1 VTSQAVV
8 GWVFRDEFFRHRTR
22 PGHPDHPARL
32 DVIVQALGREGMLE
46 RMRSLRFQ
54 EASFQ
59 DLVLVH
65 EPAYVELVR
74 MACEGGF
81 GYIGDPD
88 THIGPESYRVA
99 ALATGGVLAA
109 CDAVMA
115 GEVRR
120 AFCAVRPP
128 GHHAGADA
136 AGGFCLF
143 NHVAVAAEH
152 LRTRRGL
159 DRVAVVDLDV
169 HHGNGTQALFEDQP
183 GVLFVSV
190 HEHPM
195 TLKFPGTGWPGEAG
209 RGRGAGFTRNVC
221 VPHGADGSVYRRV
234 LEREVLPLV
243 ERYRPQFLLVSM
255 GFDAQWTEPLA
266 HVNLRPEDFGWITR
280 ALVEAADALCDGRLV
295 SVLEGGYELRTLG
308 HCAVEHVRG
317 LLGPSGVPDRLTPI
331 GP

>member
-1 VTSQAVV
+1 MSPGVAV
-8 GWVFRDEFFRHRTR
+8 GWVFRDDFFRHRTR

-32 DVIVQALGREGMLE
+32 DVIVRALE
-46 RMRSLRFQ
+46 RHGLLARLEPLRFR
-54 EASFQ
+54 EATFQ

-74 MACEGGF
+74 MACESGF

-109 CDAVMA
+109 CEAVLR
-115 GEVRR
+115 GKVRR

-159 DRVAVVDLDV
+159 ERVAVVDLDV
-169 HHGNGTQALFEDQP
+169 HHGNGTQALFEDQA
-183 GVLFVSV
+183 GVLYVSV

-195 TLKFPGTGWPGEAG
+195 TLKFPGTGWPGERG
-209 RGRGAGFTRNVC
+209 RGRGEGFTRNVC
-221 VPHGADGSVYRRV
+221 LPHGADGSAYRRAV
-234 LEREVLPLV
+234 EQEVLPALHA
-243 ERYRPQFLLVSM
+243 YRPEFVLLSM
-255 GFDAQWTEPLA
+255 GFDTQWTEPLA
-266 HVNLRPEDFGWITR
+266 HLNLRPADFGRITR
-280 ALVEAADALCDGRLV
+280 LLVEAAEALCDGRLV

-308 HCAVEHVRG
+308 RCAAEHVRA
-317 LLGPSGVPDRLTPI
+317 LLGSPPARPKAG
-331 GP
+331 

>member
-1 VTSQAVV
+1 MSPGTAV
-8 GWVFRDEFFRHRTR
+8 GWVFRDDFLRHRTR

-32 DVIVQALGREGMLE
+32 DVIVRALEREGLLK
-46 RMRSLRFQ
+46 RMRPLRFR

-74 MACEGGF
+74 MACEHGF

-109 CDAVMA
+109 CDAVLS

-128 GHHAGADA
+128 GHHAGADT

-159 DRVAVVDLDV
+159 ERVAVVDLDV

-209 RGRGAGFTRNVC
+209 RGRGTGFTRNVC
-221 VPHGADGSVYRRV
+221 VPHGADGSDYRR
-234 LEREVLPLV
+234 LLQGEVLPLLA
-243 ERYRPQFLLVSM
+243 RYRPQFLLVSM
-255 GFDAQWTEPLA
+255 GFDTQWTEPLA
-266 HVNLRPEDFGWITR
+266 HVNLRPADFGWITR
-280 ALVEAADALCDGRLV
+280 ALVGAAEELCGGRLV

-308 HCAVEHVRG
+308 RCAAEHVQG
-317 LLGPSGVPDRLTPI
+317 LLESPDTPLRGPEAV
-331 GP
+331 

>member
-1 VTSQAVV
+1 MSARAAV
-8 GWVFRDEFFRHRTR
+8 GWVFRDDFLRHRTR

-32 DVIVQALGREGMLE
+32 DAIVRALEREGLLE
-46 RMRSLRFQ
+46 RMRPLRFR

-74 MACEGGF
+74 MACEHGF

-109 CDAVMA
+109 CDAVLS

-159 DRVAVVDLDV
+159 ERVAVVDLDV
-169 HHGNGTQALFEDQP
+169 HHGNGTQSLFEDQP

-209 RGRGAGFTRNVC
+209 RGRGMGFTRNVC
-221 VPHGADGSVYRRV
+221 VPHGADGSDYRR
-234 LEREVLPLV
+234 LFRGEVLPLLAS
-243 ERYRPQFLLVSM
+243 YRPQFLLVSM
-255 GFDAQWTEPLA
+255 GFDTQWTEPLA
-266 HVNLRPEDFGWITR
+266 HVNLKPADFGWITR
-280 ALVEAADALCDGRLV
+280 ALVEAAEDLCDGRLV

-308 HCAVEHVRG
+308 ACAAEHVRA
-317 LLGPSGVPDRLTPI
+317 LLGMPRARESLTPT